1 METLNFIRLQQC
13 EKLYNYQQQSFDL
26 YSGVNYEGEFYPVP
40 IRERELIKEH
50 NLQLSYKDYVSGFE
64 KGYSLPLPAGDEQ
77 IFSLLSTNYAGLK
90 YFVSDGLVT
99 KGDAINFGRSVGMIF
114 RAWEV
119 VIQRIEDFIPFL
131 EKINSQD
138 TLKALTKNQHIVRMK
153 LIHTYLKNEKYI
165 DCAENDF
172 LYWFGL
178 KELPKPP
185 AKINWLKADSILKN
199 VIHQICDTSGEQY
212 INRAFKFNK
221 HYVTTN
227 YKTDYVGSNLFKKIE
242 GYLFHAVT
250 KI

>member
-1 METLNFIRLQQC
+1 MFNAGEAHPMHEADFIQFLRGNFICSIPEDGRMSL
-13 EKLYNYQQQSFDL
+13 KFLDDL
-26 YSGVNYEGEFYPVP
+26 IEDVGN
-40 IRERELIKEH
+40 K
-50 NLQLSYKDYVSGFE
+50 SGF
-64 KGYSLPLPAGDEQ
+64 YSLLINHIYEIYPA
-77 IFSLLSTNYAGLK
+77 L
-90 YFVSDGLVT
+90 
-99 KGDAINFGRSVGMIF
+99 
-114 RAWEV
+114 
-119 VIQRIEDFIPFL
+119 
-131 EKINSQD
+131 INSPE
-138 TLKALTKNQHIVRMK
+138 TLKAKTKDQHIVRMK
-153 LIHTYLKNEKYI
+153 MIHTYLKNEKYI

-178 KELPKPP
+178 NELPKPP